1 MIQFTAIEGRQ
12 ESVQELR
19 VSAAGRI
26 KRVRILS
33 DITIDDVMDN
43 LIKAEAMRVKL
54 GTSVAPDIGRN
65 IIDYLLIVCISICC
79 TEAS

>member
-65 IIDYLLIVCISICC
+65 IIDYLLGQKKALI
-79 TEAS
+79 